1 MYAFTKAGR
10 VQLFLC
16 SYCTFLCRTSCIVK
30 SSCVENKSLK
40 KNGIGPLKVLL
51 RSLLSVRAINRLLMK
66 PWRQRRAT
74 RTQPSVEEQRVLY
87 WVFTC
92 VKILIHFLCD
102 NYIQGFVKHA
112 TTRRSCFYSL
122 P

>member
-16 SYCTFLCRTSCIVK
+16 SYCTFLYREIELRGKQVL
-30 SSCVENKSLK
+30 EK

-51 RSLLSVRAINRLLMK
+51 RSLLSVRAINRLFMK

-92 VKILIHFLCD
+92 VKILTHFLCD
-102 NYIQGFVKHA
+102 NYIQGFVKNV
-112 TTRRSCFYSL
+112 TTRR
-122 P
+122 